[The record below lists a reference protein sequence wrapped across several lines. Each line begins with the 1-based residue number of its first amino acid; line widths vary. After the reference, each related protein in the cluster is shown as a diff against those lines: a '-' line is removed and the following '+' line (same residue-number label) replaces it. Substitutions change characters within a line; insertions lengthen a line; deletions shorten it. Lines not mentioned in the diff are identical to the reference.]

1 LPFKQKGA
9 FLWDWILVVL
19 LPLSVGNR
27 HGWLP
32 LLVRNYWHIFFICS
46 YWRSKLLLLY
56 DVQYN
61 EGDQKQKA
69 KVWASFGALT
79 ITIYDSIYI
88 YIYID
93 IQHMKKMEIA
103 KRKQLAH
110 VDDQLLLILGCSSTL
125 FLIVSVVCGLK
136 LSSLEVH

>member
-1 LPFKQKGA
+1 M
-9 FLWDWILVVL
+9 IL
-19 LPLSVGNR
+19 
-27 HGWLP
+27 
-32 LLVRNYWHIFFICS
+32 
-46 YWRSKLLLLY
+46 
-56 DVQYN
+56 
-61 EGDQKQKA
+61 
-69 KVWASFGALT
+69 
-79 ITIYDSIYI
+79 YI